1 MKKITLFVSFI
12 LLCVI
17 TQSQNLIGLNGKE
30 IREYMKANYKEMNYN
45 KVVNYKYQYLKYS
58 DNSENQTIL
67 FFLGRDS
74 TCKEVR
80 VTCDTGL
87 KQQKLK
93 ELDSRYKKS
102 SENRWIEKR
111 NGKNYN
117 INLKEGKWS
126 LVISIEAEK

>member
-1 MKKITLFVSFI
+1 MKKITLFVSFL

-17 TQSQNLIGLNGKE
+17 AQSQNLIGLNGKE
-30 IREYMKANYKEMNYN
+30 IREYMKANYNEMNYN

-74 TCKEVR
+74 ICKEVR

-102 SENRWIEKR
+102 SENSWIEKR

-117 INLKEGKWS
+117 INMKEGKWS

>member
-12 LLCVI
+12 LFCVI
-17 TQSQNLIGLNGKE
+17 AQSQNLIGLNGKE
-30 IREYMKANYKEMNYN
+30 IREYMKANYNEMNYN

-74 TCKEVR
+74 ICKEVR

-102 SENRWIEKR
+102 SENSWIEKR

-117 INLKEGKWS
+117 INMKEGKWS

>member
-12 LLCVI
+12 LFCVI
-17 TQSQNLIGLNGKE
+17 AQSQNLIGLNGKE
-30 IREYMKANYKEMNYN
+30 IREYMKANYNEMNYN

-74 TCKEVR
+74 ICKEVR

-102 SENRWIEKR
+102 SENSWIEKK

-117 INLKEGKWS
+117 INMKEGKWS

>member
-1 MKKITLFVSFI
+1 MKKITLLVSFFY
-12 LLCVI
+12 LCVI
-17 TQSQNLIGLNGKE
+17 AQSQNLIGLNGKE
-30 IREYMKANYKEMNYN
+30 IREYMKANYKEMNFN
-45 KVVNYKYQYLKYS
+45 KVVNVKYRYLKYS

-74 TCKEVR
+74 ICNQVR

-93 ELDSRYKKS
+93 ELDSRYRKS
-102 SENRWIEKR
+102 SENSWIEKR

-117 INLKEGKWS
+117 INMKEGKWS

>member
-1 MKKITLFVSFI
+1 MKKITLIVSFL

-17 TQSQNLIGLNGKE
+17 AQSQNLIGFNGKE
-30 IREYMKANYKEMNYN
+30 IREYMKANFKEMNYN
-45 KVVNYKYQYLKYS
+45 KVVNYKYHYLKYS

-74 TCKEVR
+74 VCKEVR

-102 SENRWIEKR
+102 SENSWFEKR

-117 INLKEGKWS
+117 IYMKEGKWS

>member
-12 LLCVI
+12 LFCVI
-17 TQSQNLIGLNGKE
+17 AQSQNLIGLNGKE
-30 IREYMKANYKEMNYN
+30 IREYMKANYNDMNYN

-74 TCKEVR
+74 ICKEVR

-102 SENRWIEKR
+102 SENSWIEKR

-117 INLKEGKWS
+117 INMKEGKWS